1 MLNHQLAVVEV
12 GILEVRLAME
22 TLAPM
27 EPHLQVRRRALR
39 CHLQRCQLRHCHP
52 RQAQVPQLPRLQ
64 AQMEFSI
71 RTWLLQAP
79 LLR

>member
-39 CHLQRCQLRHCHP
+39 VSLCFGFCSVQRLWV
-52 RQAQVPQLPRLQ
+52 A
-64 AQMEFSI
+64 
-71 RTWLLQAP
+71 
-79 LLR
+79 